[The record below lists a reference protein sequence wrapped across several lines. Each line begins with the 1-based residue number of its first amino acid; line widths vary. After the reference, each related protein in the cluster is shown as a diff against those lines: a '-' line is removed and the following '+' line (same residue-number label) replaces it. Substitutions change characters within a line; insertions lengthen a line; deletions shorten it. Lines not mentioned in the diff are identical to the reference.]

1 MRDKDWKTLEK
12 NPECTTYLIIYRPEG
27 VCNGS
32 YELRNFSRQGKKKV
46 IINPGRK
53 TLGQK
58 TARQSQTRG
67 QQTLAHCA
75 PIDHLNTSKKERHQH
90 DEAQTREK
98 TLSNFSLSL
107 PLFSVIIRR
116 PNTKSLSFSSSCLPL
131 MVTERVRLSRL
142 SGSDNT

>member
-107 PLFSVIIRR
+107 S
-116 PNTKSLSFSSSCLPL
+116 SL
-131 MVTERVRLSRL
+131 
-142 SGSDNT
+142 